1 MQEIFIVSLYS
12 YLLGS
17 IPFGLVLTKVFLKQ
31 DIRKSGS
38 GNIGAT
44 NVISSGNKY
53 LGLATL
59 ILDGTKGY
67 FAVLVTY
74 KYYPDYFI
82 LSSLMTFIGH
92 IFPIWLRFKGGKGV
106 ATYLGI
112 LFAINLILPLV
123 FILFW
128 IIIILISKYASL
140 ASLISALAV
149 LVTNIFLKGFDQSI
163 ILFLFLILIIY
174 SHRTNIQRLKAGN
187 ENKINL

>member
-1 MQEIFIVSLYS
+1 MLVYTLICWDQSL
-12 YLLGS
+12 
-17 IPFGLVLTKVFLKQ
+17 FGLVLTKVFLNQ

-44 NVISSGNKY
+44 NVIRSGNKY

-112 LFAINLILPLV
+112 FICDKFNFTFSIYLV
-123 FILFW
+123 LDYNYFNF
-128 IIIILISKYASL
+128 
-140 ASLISALAV
+140 
-149 LVTNIFLKGFDQSI
+149 
-163 ILFLFLILIIY
+163 
-174 SHRTNIQRLKAGN
+174 
-187 ENKINL
+187 